1 MLKPYLCTMSLKAQ
15 IDAAVI
21 AAMKSKDSIKLRGL
35 RDIKAQLLLAETSG
49 KGDVTEEI
57 ELTILQK
64 MAKQRQ
70 DSLKIY
76 EDQNREDLAV
86 IEREELALIQT
97 YLPKPL
103 SETELTSIIKAAIS
117 TSGAEGMKDMGKVM
131 GIVKPEVGGGA
142 DGRTI
147 SEIIKK
153 LLA

>member
-1 MLKPYLCTMSLKAQ
+1 
-15 IDAAVI
+15 
-21 AAMKSKDSIKLRGL
+21 
-35 RDIKAQLLLAETSG
+35 
-49 KGDVTEEI
+49 
-57 ELTILQK
+57 

-76 EDQNREDLAV
+76 EDQDREDLAV
-86 IEREELALIQT
+86 KEREELEVIQN

-103 SETELTSIIKAAIS
+103 SETELTDIVKEAIS
-117 TSGAEGMKDMGKVM
+117 TTGAEGMKDMGKVM
-131 GIVKPEVGGGA
+131 GIVKSKVGGGA